1 MDESEPK
8 DEFKVTDRRRFTT
21 EGESKPGDEATGQRV
36 EREEPPTPEPGETG
50 QRRDQRP
57 PKPIDFSTLVLS
69 LANTCLLQ
77 LGFVRTSESEVVKKD
92 LDGAR
97 QTIDIL
103 GLLEEKTR
111 GNLTDQEQKA
121 LTETLFQLRMAFV
134 EASK

>member
-1 MDESEPK
+1 MDEAEPK
-8 DEFKVTDRRRFTT
+8 DEFKVTDKRRFTT
-21 EGESKPGDEATGQRV
+21 EGESKPGDEATSQRA
-36 EREEPPTPEPGETG
+36 ERQEPPPEPGETG

-69 LANTCLLQ
+69 LANTCLFQ
-77 LGFVRTSESEVVKKD
+77 LGFVRTSESEEVKKD

-111 GNLTDQEQKA
+111 GNLTDQEQKV